1 MKKNVRHNIFLGSS
15 IFVTGKF
22 SGLFLQFF
30 SGLLIIRYL
39 PREEYGL
46 FALSYTIINIAVV
59 LANLGLNNGLPR
71 MIPNYLAKKQFHQ
84 ARQAIYT
91 TIILICTSSMLLLT
105 AVYFSSPMLS
115 QIFSNKDMP
124 DVLQKLCFLI
134 PALALSKGLA
144 SVFRGVKKVFPQSFF
159 IDFLPSLLRLPG
171 YLIVIYLG
179 LGLMGFI
186 SAQLMA
192 VYISCTG
199 FILYT
204 ILNLNRSFPHVC
216 STSSPGE
223 DYHSPIPPEMP
234 PPQQHQPARAVS
246 RELILFSLPLMGIF
260 IIDMLTNWSTT
271 LLLGYYK
278 TPMAVAA
285 LNALNRL
292 LSLIPLPL
300 HATVFMFLP
309 IATQYIGNRKLDEL
323 SRLYIRIT
331 KWISLFT
338 LPLAMILILDGEF
351 VLHLLFKGKYDDLR
365 TELIILVLGTIFHT
379 LMGPN
384 ATTLL
389 AGGKIRIILINTF
402 INVAICG
409 TLSVLIIPIFSVA
422 GAALAIS
429 ISLIIGNSLNSFFV
443 YKKYSIHPIKI
454 ENILPISFSIMI
466 SIVIFYVSD
475 LFIDNSIL
483 MKIFLYLNVF
493 VLFIISPFVTKSIQ
507 DEEKDFFQSS
517 IEKIIKNKKTQ
528 SWIMKTLL

>member
-15 IFVTGKF
+15 IFVAGKF

-30 SGLLIIRYL
+30 CGLLIIRYL

-59 LANLGLNNGLPR
+59 FANLGLNNGLPR
-71 MIPNYLAKKQFHQ
+71 MIPNYLAKKQFLQ
-84 ARQAIYT
+84 AKQAIYA
-91 TIILICTSSMLLLT
+91 TIIIICTSSVLLLT
-105 AVYFSSPMLS
+105 IVYFSTPMLS
-115 QIFSNKDMP
+115 RLFSNKDLP

-134 PALALSKGLA
+134 PALALSSGLA

-171 YLIVIYLG
+171 YLIVVYLG
-179 LGLMGFI
+179 LGLMGAI

-199 FILYT
+199 LILYT
-204 ILNLNRSFPHVC
+204 ILNLNRFFPQVF
-216 STSSPGE
+216 STSSLGKGP
-223 DYHSPIPPEMP
+223 HSPIPTEIPIS
-234 PPQQHQPARAVS
+234 QQHQPARAVS
-246 RELILFSLPLMGIF
+246 RELILFSLPLMGIS
-260 IIDMLTNWSTT
+260 IIDMLTRWSTT
-271 LLLGYYK
+271 LFLGYYK

-285 LNALNRL
+285 LNALGRL

-300 HATVFMFLP
+300 QATVFMFLP
-309 IATQYIGNRKLDEL
+309 IATQYIANRKLDEL

-331 KWISLFT
+331 KWISLFSI
-338 LPLAMILILDGEF
+338 PLAIILIVDGEF
-351 VLHLLFKGKYDDLR
+351 ILHLLFNGKYDGLR
-365 TELIILVLGTIFHT
+365 TELIILVLGAIFHS

-389 AGGKIRIILINTF
+389 AGGKTRIILINTS
-402 INVAICG
+402 ISVAICVI
-409 TLSVLIIPIFSVA
+409 LSFVIVPIFSIA

-429 ISLIIGNSLNSFFV
+429 ISRIIGNLLNSFFV

-466 SIVIFYVSD
+466 SIVILNVSG

-483 MKIFLYLNVF
+483 MKIFLYLIVF
-493 VLFIISPFVTKSIQ
+493 VLSIISPFATKSIQ
-507 DEEKDFFQSS
+507 DEEKEFFQSS
-517 IEKIIKNKKTQ
+517 IQKIIKNKRTQ
-528 SWIMKTLL
+528 TWLIKTLL